1 MENHHFYKVNHLQM
15 AQFLASY
22 FDIEGRFRCPIMFTT
37 SSFGLIPGFTG
48 ESVSVLLRPCLP
60 SPWKCRPSFLS
71 SLPSLPSSFPSCL
84 PSCLPSCFSCSL
96 FWFPFWLLCLPCL
109 GDLLQTFLRFL
120 LLCLTLFPKTLSV
133 SNHCWGLRWCNSMK
147 RISTRNLQ
155 IFAMGVPSGIFFFN
169 RFFFRVL
176 DLEIV
181 WGCLKP
187 ENSKLPWFVANFWM
201 TKKQVAQHPAQQTK
215 TCTTD
220 HCTLAQLFW
229 GAPWVRGQVQ

>member
-1 MENHHFYKVNHLQM
+1 MENHHFYEVNHLQM

-181 WGCLKP
+181 WGL
-187 ENSKLPWFVANFWM
+187 S
-201 TKKQVAQHPAQQTK
+201 QTWELQTSMVCRQLLDDEK
-215 TCTTD
+215 AGRTTPRTTNQD
-220 HCTLAQLFW
+220 LHHRPLHACPTFL
-229 GAPWVRGQVQ
+229 RCSMS